1 SAGLAVSSPDAAA
14 FHRGHTA
21 VNDLQLMPTSELPF
35 FCLFGLTS
43 LTNVHIITPILRD
56 EDFDQG
62 AEIQEPWNRR
72 DYFMQRT
79 ASER

>member
-43 LTNVHIITPILRD
+43 LTNVQDILPR
-56 EDFDQG
+56 ENFFRSRLRQSPTKK
-62 AEIQEPWNRR
+62 AETSTQKK
-72 DYFMQRT
+72 
-79 ASER
+79 